1 MFSTLGAEATANP
14 LRNVDGSGLPDS
26 SDDRDALAD
35 EWADVIDA
43 NAFSRDAA
51 WGSARKAVKEGSA
64 GYSPPKGALLGC
76 VEISLARLLV
86 LLTSTKTREHPT
98 SPSIR
103 SKSRFDVCF

>member
-1 MFSTLGAEATANP
+1 MLARKRCILLYFISRTPRILGGEATANP

-76 VEISLARLLV
+76 V
-86 LLTSTKTREHPT
+86 
-98 SPSIR
+98 
-103 SKSRFDVCF
+103 